1 MSFCA
6 FSESFQ
12 KSGRSE
18 SAVSSSSR
26 ACEASQS
33 KTPPQ
38 QRHRRFD
45 LFRQGA
51 DIGAH
56 VKSRD

>member
-6 FSESFQ
+6 FAGSFQ

-18 SAVSSSSR
+18 SAVSSSKR
-26 ACEASQS
+26 TWARSQS

-38 QRHRRFD
+38 QRDGGFD
-45 LFRQGA
+45 LFSEGGEV
-51 DIGAH
+51 GAH
-56 VKSRD
+56 G